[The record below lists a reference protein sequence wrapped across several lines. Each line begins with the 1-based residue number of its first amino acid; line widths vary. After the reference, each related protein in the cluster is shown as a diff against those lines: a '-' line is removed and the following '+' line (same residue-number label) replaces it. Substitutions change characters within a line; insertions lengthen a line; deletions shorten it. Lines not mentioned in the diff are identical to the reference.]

1 MKSEYK
7 GIKRII
13 KAFSY
18 SFDGFRAVF
27 KSEAAFRQDLLF
39 CLICAIGLCFVTINP
54 VMLAIICFLLFFILF
69 AELVNTT
76 IEVIIDRIGEEYHP
90 LSKKAKDIGSL
101 LVLLSFVCFFAVL
114 IIALLNGLI
123 KL

>member
-1 MKSEYK
+1 MKAQDK

-18 SFDGFRAVF
+18 SADGFAAAF

-39 CLICAIGLCFVTINP
+39 CAAALPACIYFAPSGLVLALLVFSLI
-54 VMLAIICFLLFFILF
+54 FILF
-69 AELVNTT
+69 AELVNTAV
-76 IEVIIDRIGEEYHP
+76 EVVIDRISEDYHP

-101 LVLLSFVCFFAVL
+101 LVLLAFINFFAVFACTVL
-114 IIALLNGLI
+114 I
-123 KL
+123 

>member
-54 VMLAIICFLLFFILF
+54 VMLAIICFLLFFIFPSHYPVCEKRVEKMDAHRAPDKRL
-69 AELVNTT
+69 AGYYAPDSCARNYQ
-76 IEVIIDRIGEEYHP
+76 GN
-90 LSKKAKDIGSL
+90 KDDFSDK
-101 LVLLSFVCFFAVL
+101 
-114 IIALLNGLI
+114 LNHA
-123 KL
+123 